1 MSKFLCS
8 SWCQKDLTPRAAGK
22 FTDYGLSVKAL
33 SAALGRND
41 AELLAKA
48 LVDAERA
55 GVGRE
60 PWERNGDRRVSDVK
74 PGLGALSDGDCAIL
88 FADFNCHSLELFRN
102 FDVILSTSPAS
113 GTT

>member
-1 MSKFLCS
+1 M
-8 SWCQKDLTPRAAGK
+8 
-22 FTDYGLSVKAL
+22 KAL

-60 PWERNGDRRVSDVK
+60 PWERNVDTRVSDVK
-74 PGLGALSDGDCAIL
+74 PGLRALSDGHCAIL
-88 FADFNCHSLELFRN
+88 LMTPIA
-102 FDVILSTSPAS
+102 TA
-113 GTT
+113 

>member
-1 MSKFLCS
+1 MQPLVPKRL
-8 SWCQKDLTPRAAGK
+8 DPAGAAGK

-60 PWERNGDRRVSDVK
+60 PWERHGDRRVSDVK

-88 FADFNCHSLELFRN
+88 LM
-102 FDVILSTSPAS
+102 TSIA
-113 GTT
+113 TA

>member
-1 MSKFLCS
+1 MLWVAFPSTA
-8 SWCQKDLTPRAAGK
+8 WARAAGK

-88 FADFNCHSLELFRN
+88 LM
-102 FDVILSTSPAS
+102 TSIA
-113 GTT
+113 TV